1 MSWLATIINVIW
13 PIASAVTPLL
23 LGGGFLWLKSQFP
36 TRVDFD
42 ALKAKID
49 TDIAAIREHNK
60 NIESAQKLDSQRIE
74 RLEHDAEGS
83 PTRIELMK
91 MMGEM
96 SSRLARFEGT
106 AEMLSRQL
114 ATQND
119 YLHTLVEKGLK

>member
-1 MSWLATIINVIW
+1 MDWLDTVINVIW
-13 PIASAVTPLL
+13 PVASAITPVL
-23 LGGGFLWLKSQFP
+23 LGAGFLWLKSQFP
-36 TRVDFD
+36 TRADFD

-49 TDIAAIREHNK
+49 LDISSISQK
-60 NIESAQKLDSQRIE
+60 NGEIESARKLDSQRID
-74 RLEHDAEGS
+74 RLEQDAEGS

-96 SSRLARFEGT
+96 SSRLARFEGS